1 MTNGRGEGAT
11 PWEDEALTLPATHL
25 DALAADNPVDD
36 GDRRAADADRVASET
51 GQAASERDD
60 ADATSDPRT
69 ADRDQ
74 ALADRQREGAGDEAG
89 DAAYGAVQAA
99 RTPGQVRLEQLRERA
114 GLDRARADSKR
125 RHTAAAMRARR
136 QKELDGSHPGDLTL
150 SFRREAEWHAL
161 HLEIDRSRRG
171 DGRFVL
177 AFLDV
182 DGLKGINDRAGHAAG
197 DLVLRT
203 LVETLRTSL
212 RSFDP
217 IVRFGGDEFVC
228 GIGGADIGEVEGRL
242 AGTRR
247 SLYADTGA
255 SFSVGLAVLA
265 AGETLEHLTARAD
278 TALLDAKASRP
289 D

>member
-1 MTNGRGEGAT
+1 MSNG
-11 PWEDEALTLPATHL
+11 
-25 DALAADNPVDD
+25 
-36 GDRRAADADRVASET
+36 
-51 GQAASERDD
+51 
-60 ADATSDPRT
+60 
-69 ADRDQ
+69 
-74 ALADRQREGAGDEAG
+74 GDEAG
-89 DAAYGAVQAA
+89 DVAREATKAA
-99 RTPGQVRLEQLRERA
+99 RATGRVRHVQLRERA
-114 GLDRARADSKR
+114 ALKRARADSER
-125 RHTAAAMRARR
+125 RHAAAAAFARL
-136 QKELDGSHPGDLTL
+136 QEELHSSHLDDVTRT
-150 SFRREAEWHAL
+150 FRRETEWHAL
-161 HLEIDRSRRG
+161 NLEIDRSRRG

-203 LVETLRTSL
+203 LVAALRSSL

-228 GIGGADIGEVEGRL
+228 GIGGADVREVEGRL

-265 AGETLEHLTARAD
+265 AGETLERLTARAD
-278 TALLDAKASRP
+278 AALLDAKASRP
-289 D
+289 N